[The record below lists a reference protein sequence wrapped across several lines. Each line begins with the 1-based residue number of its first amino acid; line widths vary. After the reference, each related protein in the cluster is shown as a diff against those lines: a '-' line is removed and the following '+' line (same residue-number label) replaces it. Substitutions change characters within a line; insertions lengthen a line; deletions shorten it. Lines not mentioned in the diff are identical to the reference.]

1 MKKVLIS
8 IRMKCILINEQKL
21 KIFRRESKYFLYYE
35 ILIIKSMIILD
46 I

>member
-1 MKKVLIS
+1 MKKILIS
-8 IRMKCILINEQKL
+8 IRMKFILINEQKL
-21 KIFRRESKYFLYYE
+21 KIVRRESKYFLYYE